1 MKLDTFFWQKLGNQF
16 ISITH
21 KISDSSGEMA
31 KFFHPIFVAIV
42 AIVFL
47 FCAPPL
53 SAQEGEIIESLKIV
67 GNKRIDESTI
77 LYYIQSKPG
86 TVLSKA
92 TIRKDIEQIF
102 SLGQFK
108 DIQVDTQNRVEGLEL
123 QFIVEEI
130 PSIGDV
136 EILGNSK
143 LESNDIRE
151 KIGLRRGATFNDHL
165 IQESKKEILKAYK
178 EKGYF
183 FAETRI
189 DTNKGANNL
198 IDVVIRVREGEKVK
212 IEKVRF
218 SGNKAFEDKKL
229 AEQME
234 TQAETWYSFL
244 DDSGVYQ
251 KDILKLDLFRV
262 EGFYQDNGYLRVKV
276 LEPRIDINKKA
287 RQIHIIVPVEE
298 GPQFR
303 IKSLE
308 IKGDDTI
315 PHDEVK
321 KSLLT
326 KKGDIY
332 NVSQLRQDIVT
343 VTDLYSTKGFA
354 YADVNPVT
362 QIDDQTRTVTLSVDI
377 DKGKKVYVGKI
388 NMLGNIKTR
397 DNVIRREFRLKEG
410 EVFDGSKLKRSKQR
424 INNLNYFEDV
434 KIDTHRGDNPEL
446 IDILTTVTEKPTGS
460 FTIGAGFS
468 SVENLIFTTS
478 IAQDNLFGN
487 GHRVNVTASLSSIR
501 TNFNIGLTEP
511 RLFDSEIS
519 AGIDAFNTDQDFLS
533 FDALTT
539 GGGIRLGK
547 NITEYESL
555 TLGYRFENVE
565 VTGVSAADTTDF
577 LKNETR
583 TTSRITPSY
592 IYDSRDNFLNPS
604 QGWRH
609 VITSDLA
616 GLGGAKFTRSMYE
629 ITYYHPLVEKLVGAA
644 HARVNFAEGYGGE
657 TLPSFE
663 RYFMGGPTS
672 LRGFTIQDI
681 GPKDSDGDPLGGNQ
695 ALLLNLELQYP
706 FTKSVRGY
714 VFYDRGNVYGS
725 GTDLSSTAR
734 NFDLGEMRNSIGA
747 GFRFISPYGPL
758 GFAYGIKLDKKSGEE
773 SGQFH
778 FSAGSAF

>member
-1 MKLDTFFWQKLGNQF
+1 
-16 ISITH
+16 
-21 KISDSSGEMA
+21 MA
-31 KFFHPIFVAIV
+31 KFSHLIFVAIM
-42 AIVFL
+42 ATVFL
-47 FCAPPL
+47 IWTPPL

-86 TVLSKA
+86 TLLSKSK
-92 TIRKDIEQIF
+92 IRKDIEQIF

-108 DIQVDTQNRVEGLEL
+108 DIQVETQNRAEGLEL

-136 EILGNSK
+136 EIIGNSK
-143 LESNDIRE
+143 LETNDIRE
-151 KIGLRRGATFNDHL
+151 KIGLRRGATFNEHL
-165 IQESKKEILKAYK
+165 IQESKEEILKVYK

-189 DTNKGANNL
+189 ETNRGSDNL
-198 IDVVIRVREGEKVK
+198 IDVVIRIREGEKVK
-212 IEKVRF
+212 IEQIRF
-218 SGNKAFEDKKL
+218 SGNKAFEDKKI

-234 TQAETWYSFL
+234 TKAKSWFSFI

-251 KDILKLDLFRV
+251 KDILKLDMFRI
-262 EGFYQDNGYLRVKV
+262 EGFYQDHGYLRVKV
-276 LEPRIDINKKA
+276 LEPRLDINKKA
-287 RQIHIIVPVEE
+287 RQIHITIPIEE

-308 IKGDDTI
+308 VKGDSTI
-315 PHDEVK
+315 PHEEII

-326 KKGDIY
+326 QKGDIY

-343 VTDLYSTKGFA
+343 VTDLYSAKGFA

-362 QIDDQTRTVTLSVDI
+362 KIDDQIRMVDLSIDI

-434 KIDTHRGDNPEL
+434 KIDTQRGENPDL

-460 FTIGAGFS
+460 FTVGAGFS

-487 GHRVNVTASLSSIR
+487 GHRVNLTASLSSIR
-501 TNFNIGLTEP
+501 TDFNLSFTEP

-519 AGIDAFNTDQDFLS
+519 AGIDAFNQDQDFLS
-533 FDALTT
+533 FDAKTT
-539 GGGIRLGK
+539 GAGFRLGK
-547 NITEYESL
+547 NITEFESL
-555 TLGYRFENVE
+555 SLGYRFENVE
-565 VTGVSAADTTDF
+565 VTGVSIADTSEF
-577 LKNETR
+577 LKNGTR
-583 TTSRITPSY
+583 TTSRISPTY
-592 IYDSRDNFLNPS
+592 VYDSRDNFLNPS
-604 QGWRH
+604 KGWRH
-609 VITSDLA
+609 VLGFEFA
-616 GLGGAKFTRSMYE
+616 GLGGAKFTRSSYE
-629 ITYYHPLVEKLVGAA
+629 ITYYHPLVGKLVGAA

-681 GPKDSDGDPLGGNQ
+681 GPKDSDGDPLGGSK
-695 ALLLNLELQYP
+695 ALLLNVEAQYP
-706 FTKSVRGY
+706 FTKSLRGF

-725 GTDLSSTAR
+725 GPDISSTAK
-734 NFDLGEMRNSIGA
+734 NFDLSEMRNSIGA
-747 GFRFISPYGPL
+747 GFRFISPFGPL
-758 GFAYGIKLDKKSGEE
+758 GFAYGIKLDRKSGESTGE
-773 SGQFH
+773 FH